1 MIFGVANTVPV
12 GGLPHTKSE
21 MKTTLDNGKNGAPN
35 GNGDENDMVQR
46 LGMGQGAEGLN
57 NKGN

>member
-1 MIFGVANTVPV
+1 MASNVLV

-21 MKTTLDNGKNGAPN
+21 MKTTLDNGQNGAPN
-35 GNGDENDMVQR
+35 GPNGDENGMVQR
-46 LGMGQGAEGLN
+46 LGMGQGAAGLD